1 MHPTKLILVDPH
13 SMPPIYVSVPCH
25 TNDSVTQTFSL
36 FLSPPSPTTSNQLQ
50 VAFILLLDISWT
62 RLFFSISFAFTPVQ
76 TKIIS
81 WLDHQNNLFTGQPH
95 EDLSYQ
101 LHTVA
106 SVIFQTQISP

>member
-1 MHPTKLILVDPH
+1 
-13 SMPPIYVSVPCH
+13 MPPIYVSVPCH
-25 TNDSVTQTFSL
+25 TNDSVAQARNLEAIISAFSL

-62 RLFFSISFAFTPVQ
+62 RLFFCISFAFTPVQ

-101 LHTVA
+101 FHTVA
-106 SVIFQTQISP
+106 SVILQTQISP